1 MTNTESGL
9 AIGRYCDL
17 MNDVAFQWIFGRE
30 ENKDLLIA
38 LLSGLITDRRIKDV
52 RFYKQR
58 QMPFSKELKK
68 SVFDV
73 SCRTDDGSYIDVE
86 VQVRKQDR
94 FADRCLYYST
104 FNIQGQI
111 RESAEEYGLKPV
123 YVVSIDG
130 FTRNHGDGWDGR
142 VLSHYVIEEREVHEM
157 MTDSLHFI
165 YVELPAFNRS
175 WEEIDNDK
183 DRFLYCIKHLH
194 EMDELPEGFTDGI
207 WQRFTRQC
215 ELAEMPAEVK
225 EEYISTMTTE
235 IDRRAQEKYAQKE
248 ARKLREE
255 IRKEREEMLKEK
267 SQLRKEKSQLHEEK
281 NQLCKEK
288 SQLREEKS
296 QLREEKR
303 TARAEGRAEGREE
316 GELKAKLDDAGK
328 LKAAGIPID
337 IICQCTGLS
346 PEQVSE
352 L

>member
-1 MTNTESGL
+1 MTNTESGP

-38 LLSGLITDRRIKDV
+38 LLSGLITDKRIKDV
-52 RFYKQR
+52 KFYKQR

-111 RESAEEYGLKPV
+111 KESAEEYRLKPV

-142 VLSHYVIEEREVHEM
+142 VLSHYVIEERDLHEM

-183 DRFLYCIKHLH
+183 DRFL
-194 EMDELPEGFTDGI
+194 
-207 WQRFTRQC
+207 
-215 ELAEMPAEVK
+215 
-225 EEYISTMTTE
+225 
-235 IDRRAQEKYAQKE
+235 
-248 ARKLREE
+248 
-255 IRKEREEMLKEK
+255 
-267 SQLRKEKSQLHEEK
+267 
-281 NQLCKEK
+281 
-288 SQLREEKS
+288 
-296 QLREEKR
+296 
-303 TARAEGRAEGREE
+303 
-316 GELKAKLDDAGK
+316 
-328 LKAAGIPID
+328 
-337 IICQCTGLS
+337 
-346 PEQVSE
+346 
-352 L
+352 